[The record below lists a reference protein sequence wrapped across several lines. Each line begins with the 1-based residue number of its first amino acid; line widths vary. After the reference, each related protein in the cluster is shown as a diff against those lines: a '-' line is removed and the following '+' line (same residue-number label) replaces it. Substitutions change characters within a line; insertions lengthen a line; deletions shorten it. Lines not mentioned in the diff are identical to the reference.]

1 MHQQAAVGA
10 RVKAPQ
16 SVADL
21 EWDLAWARPTPR
33 TLASP
38 QHVPMGVAVIPA

>member
-10 RVKAPQ
+10 NVRAPEFI
-16 SVADL
+16 ADL
-21 EWDLAWARPTPR
+21 EWDLAWAPR